1 LAGYHRAFE
10 AGGDKML
17 VPLLAD
23 IRACRICAADLPHGP
38 RPVLRLTHRAVLCV
52 AGQAPGMRVHAT
64 GIAFNDPSG
73 DRLRTWMGVTCE
85 EFYDESRIAVVPM
98 WFCFPGTDDAGA
110 DKPPRRECV
119 AHWHARLFA
128 AAPRF
133 SLILA
138 VGAYAHAYH
147 LKGSAHKTVTGTVRA
162 WRDYR
167 PKIIPLPHPSWRN
180 NAWLKR
186 NSWFEIEL
194 LPYLRRRVRRVLASA
209 R

>member
-1 LAGYHRAFE
+1 MTGPRPGAAALDR
-10 AGGDKML
+10 
-17 VPLLAD
+17 LLARVRD
-23 IRACRICAADLPHGP
+23 CRVCAAHLPHPP
-38 RPVLRLTHRAVLCV
+38 RPVLHVSATAKVMIV
-52 AGQAPGMRVHAT
+52 GQAPGVRVHET
-64 GIAFNDPSG
+64 GISFNDPSG
-73 DRLRTWMGVTCE
+73 DRLRTWMGVTRE

-98 WFCFPGTDDAGA
+98 GFCFPGTDDAGA